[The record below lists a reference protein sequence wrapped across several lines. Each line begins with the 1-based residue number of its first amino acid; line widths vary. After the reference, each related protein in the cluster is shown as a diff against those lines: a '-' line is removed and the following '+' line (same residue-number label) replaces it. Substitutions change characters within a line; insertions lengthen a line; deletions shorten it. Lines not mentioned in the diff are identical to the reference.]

1 MTNPTTNMSSREQIL
16 SKIRSALPPEAERPS
31 LPHYGTNDLLSLP
44 HLEGLDLWDTFCR
57 NFHNVHGRAM
67 ESVDDLAEFLAERKM
82 TTGYCDPALLD
93 LVGEALR
100 SRGMTVETEFD
111 RERYDDYQF
120 GITRATGAIAES
132 GTLIIDDERTAD
144 RLAALAPWVHV
155 GVLERS
161 ELIRSIP
168 EAIDRFGGCPNII
181 WATGPSKTADV
192 EGILIEGVHG
202 PGEEIALLV

>member
-1 MTNPTTNMSSREQIL
+1 MSSREQIL
-16 SKIRSALPPEAERPS
+16 SKIRSALPAEADRKP
-31 LPHYGTNDLLSLP
+31 LPQYGTNDLLSLP
-44 HLEGLDLWDTFCR
+44 HLEGLDLWDTFRR

-67 ESVDDLAEFLAERKM
+67 ESVDALADFLAERKM
-82 TTGYCDPALLD
+82 TSGYCDPALLGS
-93 LVGEALR
+93 VGEALR
-100 SRGMTVETEFD
+100 SRGLTVETEFD

-132 GTLIIDDERTAD
+132 GTLILDDERTSD

-168 EAIDRFGGCPNII
+168 EAIDRFGECPNII